1 MFKIKNIILNSLDK
15 CRIMYIIRDFS
26 DISTK
31 HSSLI
36 NLINLVK
43 QILLYTL
50 HAVLLASILF
60 MVWILLWVVCAL
72 NDQCYYSYMG
82 V

>member
-1 MFKIKNIILNSLDK
+1 MFKIKNIILNSLDQ

-36 NLINLVK
+36 NLIDLVK

>member
-1 MFKIKNIILNSLDK
+1 MFKIKNIILNSLDQ

-31 HSSLI
+31 HSSII
-36 NLINLVK
+36 NLFNLVI

>member
-1 MFKIKNIILNSLDK
+1 MFKIKNIILNSLDQ